1 MTRQNIS
8 CACDDFHRSSESTR
22 DRFVGKSRLTRRQLI
37 GWGAAAG
44 FSLYATRAMPV
55 TEVLDAA
62 KADAQSAPNAPVLV
76 SVFLPG
82 GLDLLDTLVPVD
94 YGAYADLHSTVR
106 VANPVSLPGTSV
118 RMHPGLAQGVGE
130 GIRGLYGRNRVA
142 FLPGIDY
149 PDPNLSHFHSRH
161 FWETGV
167 ISPDDGPGWLGRWL
181 DLHGN
186 GANPL
191 QGLSLSYDLSPVLRS
206 RSAPVASA
214 NSPGNSGFHIRDVYG
229 ESFDQAMAAYT
240 AIAKSKGGGP
250 GLRAAKRNARL
261 AKLVGDTLA
270 PYGEKDGVDPL
281 ASSIPYPAD
290 SNFADR
296 LRSLA
301 GLIAAPLGIRMATVD
316 APGDFDTHSNQRTT
330 LATDL
335 PPVSAALAAF
345 QADLEARGVADRVL
359 TLVWSEFGRR
369 PHDNDSGTDHGAGG
383 LAWIQGTRVR
393 SGFLS
398 EYPDLRSFD
407 EDDNLKVTLDF
418 RTVYAS
424 LIEQWMG
431 TDAGAVIPN
440 AGAVGRIQ
448 VVR

>member
-1 MTRQNIS
+1 MSRQDLS
-8 CACDDFHRSSESTR
+8 CACDDFRRSSEATR
-22 DRFVGKSRLTRRQLI
+22 KRFVGSSQLTRRQLV

-44 FSLYATRAMPV
+44 LSLYTTRAMPV
-55 TEVLDAA
+55 TDVFQAATADAA
-62 KADAQSAPNAPVLV
+62 AAPNAPVLV

-82 GLDLLDTLVPVD
+82 GLDLLDTLVPNN
-94 YGAYADLHSTVR
+94 YGAYADLHPTTRIS
-106 VANPVSLPGTSV
+106 NPMALSGAPA
-118 RMHPGLAQGVGE
+118 RCHPALGQGLGG
-130 GIRGLYGRNRVA
+130 GIRGLYTAQKVA

-181 DLHGN
+181 DVNGN
-186 GANPL
+186 ADNPL

-206 RSAPVASA
+206 RTAPVSSAS
-214 NSPGNSGFHIRDVYG
+214 SPGNSGFSIRDVYG
-229 ESFDQAMAAYT
+229 EAFDQAMATYT
-240 AIAKSKGGGP
+240 ALAHSKGGGP
-250 GLRAAKRNARL
+250 GLRAAKRNAGL
-261 AKLVGDTLA
+261 AKLVGDMLA
-270 PYGEKDGVDPL
+270 PYAEHDGVDPL
-281 ASSIPYPAD
+281 ASAIAYPAD
-290 SNFADR
+290 NDFADR

-301 GLIAAPLGIRMATVD
+301 GLIAAPLGIRIATMD
-316 APGDFDTHSNQRTT
+316 APGDFDTHSDQRNT

-335 PPVSAALAAF
+335 PPVSEALSSF

-383 LAWIQGTRVR
+383 LAWIQGTRVNA
-393 SGFLS
+393 GFLS
-398 EYPDLRSFD
+398 VYPDLGSFD
-407 EDDNLKVTLDF
+407 DEDNLKVTMDF

-424 LIEQWMG
+424 LIEQWLG

-440 AGAVGRIQ
+440 AGAVGRIK